1 MTSKH
6 KVILKSLVTT
16 FILLLFSYIV
26 TNVGFELSGES
37 DLIKKTNS
45 VKSLFI
51 TDEGPVP
58 DSILFVNICYE
69 KELVDVNDEDGFLKG
84 KIDITNRQSLSDF
97 LELLSINSDY
107 KYVLM
112 DIFFEEGISSPADS
126 ALFARISKMD
136 RIVIPKHRD
145 ATLAGDSTLESKS
158 SFSDYTTT
166 LLGNDFNKYE
176 LLDGEDKSMALTMYE
191 DITGNTIT
199 KLGPF
204 YFDGQSICNRTI
216 FSKQMILFNSPYD
229 KNGEK
234 NYYHLT
240 TDLLQ
245 DPEGAQALMKGKYIF
260 VGDMEL
266 DDIHDTV
273 QGELPGSVITANTFL
288 ALMNGKHKIP
298 LLVVLILFVVY
309 FTFSYSIF
317 AHHSMSEILVNK
329 IEKKFPKLLTPFSV
343 NILSWISYSLIL
355 SAICLIFYYT
365 LYISYD
371 ISLTA
376 TFLQGIDYIESKFGS
391 PKSN

>member
-216 FSKQMILFNSPYD
+216 FSRQMILFNSPYD

-266 DDIHDTV
+266 DDIHDTA
-273 QGELPGSVITANTFL
+273 PGL
-288 ALMNGKHKIP
+288 
-298 LLVVLILFVVY
+298 
-309 FTFSYSIF
+309 
-317 AHHSMSEILVNK
+317 
-329 IEKKFPKLLTPFSV
+329 
-343 NILSWISYSLIL
+343 W
-355 SAICLIFYYT
+355 
-365 LYISYD
+365 
-371 ISLTA
+371 
-376 TFLQGIDYIESKFGS
+376 
-391 PKSN
+391 SNS